1 MRETKFRVWDKDQ
14 EEYFPIC
21 EDLGFGLIGITVKGN
36 NILFVEDGEIST
48 GDAEDY
54 IIEQFTGLKDKN
66 GKDIYEG
73 DILKWK
79 CHREIVE
86 GGVEEIEIIEKI
98 EKVYWEEGDASFVV
112 GHWLRQLGRLVNEDK
127 NEAEV
132 IGDIHHNPELL
143 EENEDA

>member
-1 MRETKFRVWDKDQ
+1 MREIKYRVWDKDG
-14 EEYFPIC
+14 EDYFPIHNGA
-21 EDLGFGLIGITVKGN
+21 DGLIGITVKGE
-36 NILFVEDGEIST
+36 NILFVEDGEVST

-54 IIEQFTGLKDKN
+54 TIEQFTGLKDKN

-79 CHREIVE
+79 CYREIVE
-86 GGVEEIEIIEKI
+86 GGVEEIEIIERI
-98 EKVYWEEGDASFVV
+98 AKVYWEEGDASFVV

-132 IGDIHHNPELL
+132 IGNIHHNPELL
-143 EENEDA
+143 EENKNA